1 MDTPI
6 IKIEVSLFEAS
17 LIKKLRTYE
26 FGTFTVHKIKGEPR
40 RIEIGG
46 SEMLDELAGKS
57 LAVKEGGE

>member
-1 MDTPI
+1 METK
-6 IKIEVSLFEAS
+6 IKVEVTMFEAA

-46 SEMLDELAGKS
+46 SEMLDEMSGKS
-57 LAVKEGGE
+57 LAIGGE